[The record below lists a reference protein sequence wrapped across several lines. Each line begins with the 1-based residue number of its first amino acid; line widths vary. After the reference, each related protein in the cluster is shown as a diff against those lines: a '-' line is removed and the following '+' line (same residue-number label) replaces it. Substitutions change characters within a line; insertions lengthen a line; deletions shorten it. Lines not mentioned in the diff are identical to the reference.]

1 MTPRRVLYVHPCA
14 GMGGAPLSL
23 LYLIE
28 HLDRTRYTP
37 EVLFLGAPGEEV
49 ELYRSRGI
57 PFRLRSDITTFPHA
71 RGAYLSLR
79 SLRPWEILTRPVQI
93 LPSAR
98 HMRDELRVR
107 PVDLVHLNTSVLV
120 PAGLGASWAGV
131 PVVWHVRESLHPGFT
146 GMRRALVRS
155 CIDRCSRAIIAISHD
170 AAGSLLESDK
180 VHVIYN
186 FVKFEA
192 FDRALDGRRF
202 RSAVGIAPEAQVVMM
217 LGGLVESKGA
227 DVFVAAAD
235 LVRKSAEGVRF
246 IIAGMP
252 PGGESPSRIKRAL
265 RRVVEGTGFV
275 PNMQRRVLRTLR
287 ALRLEETIQ
296 FVGMRLDVPDML
308 AAADV
313 VVWPATVSHFARP
326 ILEAGAMARPVVAA
340 GFPASREIVL
350 DGETG
355 ILFPPRDAA
364 ALAEGILR
372 LLRDRDLASRMGE
385 AGYRLA
391 RERYDAP
398 RAVAAIMDIYDEV
411 LGSRDGGSP

>member
-1 MTPRRVLYVHPCA
+1 
-14 GMGGAPLSL
+14 
-23 LYLIE
+23 
-28 HLDRTRYTP
+28 
-37 EVLFLGAPGEEV
+37 
-49 ELYRSRGI
+49 
-57 PFRLRSDITTFPHA
+57 
-71 RGAYLSLR
+71 
-79 SLRPWEILTRPVQI
+79 
-93 LPSAR
+93 
-98 HMRDELRVR
+98 
-107 PVDLVHLNTSVLV
+107 
-120 PAGLGASWAGV
+120 
-131 PVVWHVRESLHPGFT
+131 
-146 GMRRALVRS
+146 LVRS

-398 RAVAAIMDIYDEV
+398 RAVAAIMNIYDEV